1 MIKYGQTEIQDLKFH
16 SFRSNVESRDDLLM
30 DIWIRFELDASTPLP
45 EDLTELTAW
54 VIATHQ
60 GRIVEIVPQDEGTDC
75 EYRFTQEEKQ
85 QITRYVEEE
94 VLGKE

>member
-1 MIKYGQTEIQDLKFH
+1 MIKYGQTEIKDLKFH
-16 SFRSNVESRDDLLM
+16 SFQSIVETRDDLLM
-30 DIWIRFELDASTPLP
+30 DIWLRFELDESTPLP
-45 EDLTELTAW
+45 EDLTELSAW

-60 GRIVEIVPQDEGTDC
+60 GKIVEIVPQDEGTDC

-85 QITRYVEEE
+85 QIIDYVEEE